1 MSVTVSVAAARRTGR
16 GKNQNNR
23 LRAANRLPAV
33 LYGSAKESLS
43 ISVDPADI
51 IKIFRSKYTFNTII
65 ELDIQ
70 GEVKEPSMMV
80 DWQLDP
86 VRDNIVHVD
95 FKRID
100 LAKPV
105 VVKVPVEFNGVP
117 FGVKN
122 QGGTFDIINRHLV
135 VECLPEAIPDALTVE
150 VATMRLGDTIRAG
163 ELTLPDGLRLLSP
176 PVLVLALVAGTRASA
191 LAGEEAGAAPAA
203 AGAPAA
209 KAAAPAAKAP
219 AAKAKK

>member
-1 MSVTVSVAAARRTGR
+1 MSVTVSVAAARREGR

-43 ISVDPADI
+43 ISVDPSDI
-51 IKIFRSKYTFNTII
+51 AKIFRSKYTYNTII

-70 GEVKEPSMMV
+70 GEAKEPSMMV

-86 VRDNIVHVD
+86 VRDNIIHVD

-105 VVKVPVEFNGVP
+105 VVKVPVEFSGVP

-135 VECLPEAIPDALTVE
+135 VECLPEAIPEALVVE
-150 VATMRLGDTIRAG
+150 VAAMRLGETVRAG
-163 ELTLPDGLRLLSP
+163 ELPLPDGMRLLSP
-176 PVLVLALVAGTRASA
+176 PVLVLALVAGTRAST
-191 LAGEEAGAAPAA
+191 LAAEEAASAAPAA

-209 KAAAPAAKAP
+209 KAP

>member
-1 MSVTVSVAAARRTGR
+1 MSVTVPVAADRRAGR

-23 LRAANRLPAV
+23 LRAAKRLPAV
-33 LYGSAKESLS
+33 LYGSMKEPIA
-43 ISVDPADI
+43 ISVDPSDI
-51 IKIFRSKYTFNTII
+51 TKIFRSKYTYNTII
-65 ELDIQ
+65 ELDIE
-70 GEVKEPSMMV
+70 GEAKEPSMMV

-86 VRDNIVHVD
+86 VRDNIIHVD

-105 VVKVPVEFNGVP
+105 TVKVPVEFNGVP

-122 QGGTFDIINRHLV
+122 QGGTLDVINRHV
-135 VECLPEAIPDALTVE
+135 VLECLPEAIPDAVPAE
-150 VATMRLGDTIRAG
+150 IASMKLGDTIRAG
-163 ELTLPDGLRLLSP
+163 ELPLPEGMRLLSP
-176 PVLVLALVAGTRASA
+176 PVLVLALVAGTRAST
-191 LAGEEAGAAPAA
+191 LAAEETAAAPA

-219 AAKAKK
+219 AAKPKK